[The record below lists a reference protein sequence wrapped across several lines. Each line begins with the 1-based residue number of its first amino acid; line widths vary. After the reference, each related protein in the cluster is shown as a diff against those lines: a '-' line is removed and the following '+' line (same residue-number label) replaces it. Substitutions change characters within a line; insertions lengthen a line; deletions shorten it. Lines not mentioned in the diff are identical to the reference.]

1 MSRTKPA
8 VRRIF
13 FELLV
18 NNISMLVLWLV
29 LRNDT
34 QGGDGDFDASIFQSA
49 EKVGTWRSCGM
60 EEGQKSQSGE
70 HCLTSSS
77 LSPAYILDKHGHRHI
92 CNVRSL
98 FIVML
103 NRFLERVTFLYERP
117 QTLQKSQLFL
127 YFELSV
133 AEREHWF
140 SGVIRV

>member
-29 LRNDT
+29 FENDT
-34 QGGDGDFDASIFQSA
+34 QVGDGDFVESIFQSV
-49 EKVGTWRSCGM
+49 EEVGTWRSWGM
-60 EEGQKSQSGE
+60 EEGQKSRSGE

-77 LSPAYILDKHGHRHI
+77 LSPAYILDKQRHRHI

-117 QTLQKSQLFL
+117 QTLQKCQLFL